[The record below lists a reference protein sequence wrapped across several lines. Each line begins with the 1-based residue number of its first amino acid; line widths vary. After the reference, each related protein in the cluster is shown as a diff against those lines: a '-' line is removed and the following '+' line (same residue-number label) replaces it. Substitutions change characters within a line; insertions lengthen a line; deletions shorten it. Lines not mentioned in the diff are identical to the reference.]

1 MNKCIDCK
9 KDISRYAIRCQSCAR
24 IKILQIFPDQQ
35 INKQFPKG
43 YWKNKKRSAST
54 RRKISQS
61 NKGKIAWNKGKVLSD
76 QHKKSLSIS
85 LTGRKISKKA
95 RKNMS
100 EARKKSWKNTSYR
113 KKLSKERKNR
123 WKNIEY
129 KNSWL
134 KKINKSKKKIP
145 NQKEKIINQLLV
157 LLFNTKYKF
166 VGNGKVIING
176 FNPDFINKKDHKII
190 EFYGDYWHNLPSAI
204 QRDKRRLKIYK
215 AYGYQTLII
224 WEHEIKNLDYV
235 VGKILAFQ
243 ENIYNETYLY

>member
-9 KDISRYAIRCQSCAR
+9 KDISKYATRCKSCAR

-35 INKQFPKG
+35 INNQFPKG
-43 YWKNKKRSAST
+43 YWKDKKRSIST
-54 RRKISQS
+54 NKKISKS
-61 NKGKIAWNKGKVLSD
+61 NIGKKAWNKGKHLSNK
-76 QHKKSLSIS
+76 HKKSLSVS
-85 LTGRKISKKA
+85 LTGREISKMA

-100 EARKKSWKNTSYR
+100 EARKKSWKNDAYR

-123 WKNIEY
+123 WKNVKY

-134 KKINKSKKKIP
+134 KKINNSIKKTP
-145 NQKEKIINQLLV
+145 NKKEKIINQLLG

-190 EFYGDYWHNLPSAI
+190 EHYGDYWHNLPSAI
-204 QRDKRRLKIYK
+204 QRDKRRLKAYK
-215 AYGYQTLII
+215 EHGYKTLIV
-224 WEHEIKNLDYV
+224 WEYELKNLDYV
-235 VGKILAFQ
+235 AGKILAFQ
-243 ENIYNETYLY
+243 ENV